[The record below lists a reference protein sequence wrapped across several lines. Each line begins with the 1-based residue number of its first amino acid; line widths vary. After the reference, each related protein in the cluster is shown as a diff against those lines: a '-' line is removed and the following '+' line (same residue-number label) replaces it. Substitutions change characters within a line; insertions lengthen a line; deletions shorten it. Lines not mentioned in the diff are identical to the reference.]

1 MACLVTYCRVGSVK
15 ADCRWHNFA
24 GVLVVGVGRGR
35 ELFQRRCCASRF
47 SLSSDVC
54 KSLHGYGDVPEC
66 YENSCNTITNLTTCV
81 LCDIAFDIILYIL
94 HVL

>member
-35 ELFQRRCCASRF
+35 EFLSREDVVQVVSLFLLMSA
-47 SLSSDVC
+47 
-54 KSLHGYGDVPEC
+54 
-66 YENSCNTITNLTTCV
+66 NLCMVTGTYP
-81 LCDIAFDIILYIL
+81 IATRIPVTQLPI
-94 HVL
+94 